1 MRLFWDSYRNQFL
14 MISTKSRQEVVRDLS
29 RRDHCNSLKQYL
41 KHLEAN
47 HVHRKSQGGPHQHL
61 TGGLEKEVK
70 MTPVSRPNVAIIDLR
85 LRSEKPTQFTMM
97 ALKVEAHDSQT
108 T

>member
-41 KHLEAN
+41 KHLEMAN
-47 HVHRKSQGGPHQHL
+47 QILR
-61 TGGLEKEVK
+61 
-70 MTPVSRPNVAIIDLR
+70 AISDFSLAR
-85 LRSEKPTQFTMM
+85 LARLNP
-97 ALKVEAHDSQT
+97 
-108 T
+108 